1 MSDETTKGLATRR
14 APEGPGCLRC
24 GGRLETR
31 EVGGTRFL
39 ECPRCGNVH
48 TAGPGRGPMRFK
60 CSRCESRLDVN
71 YARGARFMVCRGCG
85 TYAFEPFEVVM
96 ERLPQGGKRP

>member
-1 MSDETTKGLATRR
+1 
-14 APEGPGCLRC
+14 
-24 GGRLETR
+24 
-31 EVGGTRFL
+31 
-39 ECPRCGNVH
+39 
-48 TAGPGRGPMRFK
+48 MRFK